1 MPKEKI
7 KSPFSRE
14 QRNKLLHLSHQAK
27 EKNILSPAERK
38 IIYEGG
44 HYNFIFVN
52 RLKALHDALENLENE
67 ISDDELSQIS
77 DLAINSYLEV
87 KSNDGDAEAQYL
99 LGLAKYYGFQGLERD
114 VDTACHLLEK
124 SSNQGHIDAT
134 SELGSIFLMER
145 NVEKGMEFL
154 EMAISK
160 GSIQA
165 KHSLALAFMHEQIDG
180 FDYKD
185 AISLL
190 KQSSDE
196 GEPISMRIMG
206 KIFYE
211 FSAKVGSEK
220 KALALWRAS
229 AEAGDI
235 KSMSLL
241 GLHMLFHEDASL
253 QDEAYEW
260 LKKAAD
266 ELEPDACFR
275 LGERY
280 YKGIGVDIDYD
291 EAFEYFMIG
300 DILGNVEATGF
311 LGKCYFHGR
320 GTEEDDYMAS
330 QFFEKAASEGHLS
343 SMVYLGIC
351 YGDGLGVEKNNE
363 EAFRLFNIAAEA
375 EHPDAPYYLGEMI
388 RIGKGTEKNLKKAF
402 ECFLEGA
409 KQKNVSAYY
418 AVGRAY
424 YFGEGINENDSE
436 AVKWLSLAVDNEHS
450 EAKYLL
456 GECYLKGFGV
466 EIDLKKA
473 YKLLSSASAD
483 GIDGADE
490 MIEKYELVD
499 LLGNDE
505 IQERVEDKELFN
517 PLEIRAR
524 HIFQEITDMSK
535 INHQELGDNNVI
547 NLQEKFEER
556 IAKKLLDE
564 Q

>member
-14 QRNKLLHLSHQAK
+14 QRNKLLHLSRQAK
-27 EKNILSPAERK
+27 ETNILSPAERK
-38 IIYEGG
+38 IIYEAG

-52 RLKALHDALENLENE
+52 RLKSLHDALENLERE
-67 ISDDELSQIS
+67 ISEDDVSQIS
-77 DLAINSYLEV
+77 NLAIKSYLEV
-87 KSNDGDAEAQYL
+87 RSSEGDAEAQYL
-99 LGLAKYYGFQGLERD
+99 LGLAKYYGFHGLEQD
-114 VDTACHLLEK
+114 VDTSCLLLEK

-134 SELGSIFLMER
+134 SELGSIFLMEK
-145 NVEKGMEFL
+145 NAEKGLEFL
-154 EMAISK
+154 ESAISK

-165 KHSLALAFMHEQIDG
+165 KHSLALAFMHKQIDG
-180 FDYKD
+180 FDYED

-196 GEPISMRIMG
+196 GEPVSMRIMG
-206 KIFYE
+206 KIYYE
-211 FSAKVGSEK
+211 FSSKVGSEK

-229 AEAGDI
+229 GEAGDV

-241 GLHMLFHEDASL
+241 GLHMLFHEHESL

-266 ELEPDACFR
+266 EFEPDACFR

-280 YKGIGVDIDYD
+280 YKGLGVDIDYD

-300 DILGNVEATGF
+300 DILGNVESTGF

-320 GTEEDDYMAS
+320 GIDEDDDKAFHY
-330 QFFEKAASEGHLS
+330 FDKAAADGHLS
-343 SMVYLGIC
+343 SIVYLGIC
-351 YGDGLGVEKNNE
+351 YSDGLGVEKDSE
-363 EAFRLFNIAAEA
+363 EAFRLFNIAAEE
-375 EHPDAPYYLGEMI
+375 EHPDAHFLLGELI
-388 RIGKGTEKNLKKAF
+388 RNSDETEENLKKAF

-409 KQKNVSAYY
+409 QQKNVSAYY

-424 YFGEGINENDSE
+424 YLGEGINENNSE

-466 EIDLKKA
+466 EIDHMKA
-473 YKLLSSASAD
+473 YDLLSSASID
-483 GIDGADE
+483 GIESAEE
-490 MIEKYELVD
+490 MINEFGLSDVENS
-499 LLGNDE
+499 NDTLNAG
-505 IQERVEDKELFN
+505 VVKSLFN
-517 PLEIRAR
+517 PLEVRAR
-524 HIFQEITDMSK
+524 RVFDDISISSK
-535 INHQELGDNNVI
+535 SDINNLKPDNVI
-547 NLQEKFEER
+547 SFTKKYDERLKIKLSEEK
-556 IAKKLLDE
+556 
-564 Q
+564 